1 MDYYRARKIILTF
14 KYLKLIG
21 QLLFTK
27 MTQNNV
33 IFIKIFKFLKK
44 YKL

>member
-1 MDYYRARKIILTF
+1 MDYYRARKIILRF

-27 MTQNNV
+27 ITQNNV